1 MTRNFDNLPAAA
13 DDASYR
19 AFMRLFTRH
28 EGALRCFVRTLLPTW
43 DDVDEVMQDVSIAAW
58 TKFERFDPQTD
69 FARWTATI
77 ARYEVLNY
85 RRTKARDRLVFDAD
99 LVHLLADECQEQ
111 FAQSE
116 QERRALDGCLDK
128 LPPHHRELVLQVY
141 SAGQKIKPVAEAIGV
156 SPNSLYKTLS
166 RLRLILL
173 RCIEQ
178 TVARTATEGDTI

>member
-1 MTRNFDNLPAAA
+1 MTSSINEQTPSEDP
-13 DDASYR
+13 YR
-19 AFMRLFTRH
+19 VFTRLFARH
-28 EGALRCFVRTLLPTW
+28 AGALRCFVRTLLPTW

-69 FARWTATI
+69 FARWAATI

-85 RRTKARDRLVFDAD
+85 RRTKARDRLVFDED
-99 LVHLLADECQEQ
+99 LIRLLADECQEE

-128 LPPHHRELVLQVY
+128 LPIDQRELVLRVY
-141 SAGQKIKPVAEAIGV
+141 AAGQKIKPIAEEVGV
-156 SPNSLYKTLS
+156 SPNALYKTLG

-173 RCIEQ
+173 RCIEE
-178 TVARTATEGDTI
+178 TLTRAAAEGDVR

>member
-1 MTRNFDNLPAAA
+1 MTTIPEKQPAA
-13 DDASYR
+13 DDPYR
-19 AFMRLFTRH
+19 MFMRLFTRH

-69 FARWTATI
+69 FARWAATI

-85 RRTKARDRLVFDAD
+85 RRTKARDRLFFDEE
-99 LVHLLADECQEQ
+99 LIVLLADECQEE

-116 QERRALDGCLDK
+116 QERRALDGYLDK
-128 LPPHHRELVLQVY
+128 LPIHQRELVLRVY
-141 SAGQKIKPVAEAIGV
+141 SAGQKIKPIAEEIGV
-156 SPNSLYKTLS
+156 TPNALYKTLG

-173 RCIEQ
+173 RCIEE
-178 TVARTATEGDTI
+178 TLARAAIEGDLR